1 MRRQQT
7 IIDAVIGVETSIITK
22 IVEIKKTVY
31 SDSNVMTNTFIFRK
45 TTSIKT
51 PPKIINSNI
60 GLETKN
66 SYVATSFY

>member
-22 IVEIKKTVY
+22 IVEIKTTVY
-31 SDSNVMTNTFIFRK
+31 ADSNVMTNTFIFRK

-51 PPKIINSNI
+51 QTLGSKQRIPM
-60 GLETKN
+60 
-66 SYVATSFY
+66 